1 MPVNPLRDT
10 RVKQIKRTA
19 IHDPGTVAIQIA
31 RSRNVSGYHSSGTNA
46 FTNHIHIMSFYPV
59 TNNAIAILHNDIRR

>member
-1 MPVNPLRDT
+1 
-10 RVKQIKRTA
+10 
-19 IHDPGTVAIQIA
+19 
-31 RSRNVSGYHSSGTNA
+31 VSGYHSSGTNA